1 MPPSSS
7 ELITAVSHPTR
18 RRILRAF
25 VEEPLG
31 AASADELADALEQ
44 PVAQVGYH
52 LKTLARCEILRL
64 SRDDDRNAAEELH
77 RGWAL
82 DLEPDWLR
90 VVLDV
95 WVESRAAS

>member
-64 SRDDDRNAAEELH
+64 SRDDDRNAAEAPH
-77 RGWAL
+77 YGWAL

-95 WVESRAAS
+95 WVESRAAN